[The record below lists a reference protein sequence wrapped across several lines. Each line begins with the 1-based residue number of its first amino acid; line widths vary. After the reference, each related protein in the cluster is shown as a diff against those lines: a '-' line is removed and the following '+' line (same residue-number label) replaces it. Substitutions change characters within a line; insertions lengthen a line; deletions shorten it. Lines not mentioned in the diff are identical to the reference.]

1 MAATLHLVR
10 HGRTVYNTDNLVQGW
25 SDSPLTDE
33 GVIGVRRT
41 AQALAEVPFVA
52 AYASPFGRTMAT
64 AREILV
70 HHPDV
75 PLTQDDG
82 LREFHFGEW
91 ETLPEAELWAEYDP
105 IAMFAGVFDGSFPG
119 LPGGESSAAYR
130 RRVADSFARIE
141 RAHTGDVLV
150 VSHGVTL
157 FAYLGALGEVS
168 LAPLPN
174 ASVSTVRVNDDGS
187 REVMDVGRDLGGHGL
202 TPELAPN
209 S

>member
-25 SDSPLTDE
+25 SDSPLTEE
-33 GVIGVRRT
+33 GVAGVRRT
-41 AQALAEVPFVA
+41 AHALADVPLVA

-64 AREILV
+64 AREILA

-75 PLTQDDG
+75 PLIEDDG
-82 LREFHFGEW
+82 LREFDFGEW
-91 ETLPEAELWAEYDP
+91 ETLPEADLWAEYDP
-105 IAMFAGVFDGSFPG
+105 ITMFAGVFDGSFPG

-130 RRVADSFARIE
+130 KRVAESFARIE
-141 RAHTGDVLV
+141 RAHSGDVLV

-157 FAYLGALGEVS
+157 FAYLASLGQES
-168 LAPLPN
+168 LVPLPN
-174 ASVSTVRVNDDGS
+174 ASISTVRVHDDGR
-187 REVMDVGRDLGGHGL
+187 REVIEAGRDVGGHGL